1 MGLEK
6 TVMGLKLCVGDAHDV
21 GEDGTAGSNQG
32 SDHGR
37 QVVVQHVALGTQH
50 PAGVGVEHG
59 DDLGHVGAA
68 DGHGEGD
75 AHDAGQRGGGAEH
88 AETHAHARVHHE
100 VAHRAHVGG
109 QQTRVQGVAAG
120 QHQGVGAQVAGE
132 GDAADVGAEE
142 GGGLDHGGGRVRG
155 EAGVVVNVG
164 GDTGQHG
171 GHAHQRVE
179 GGHQLRQVRDLN
191 LLRDGCVHEDHPY
204 SVIQSFPSFD
214 TAHKAEIKELM
225 STNGRMHSPANV
237 LTVSNVK
244 TFSPSATI
252 KSLPGPRFT
261 KLVSHNSSAF
271 KSGIPLSK
279 MNPVSGITG
288 TNNKPIRMIKL
299 TPAQAEALKRGR
311 AAAAGHLTLAKDKLL
326 MFPTRPASV
335 GLDTQDG
342 NGVNKENGNMFV
354 TSDLDSTISEEPKQK
369 IVKLDNGNSPLSN
382 KEELQRKLK
391 LQLQEK
397 AEEAERLK
405 EESRKRELECE
416 KLKAQLDALS
426 E

>member
-1 MGLEK
+1 
-6 TVMGLKLCVGDAHDV
+6 
-21 GEDGTAGSNQG
+21 
-32 SDHGR
+32 
-37 QVVVQHVALGTQH
+37 
-50 PAGVGVEHG
+50 
-59 DDLGHVGAA
+59 
-68 DGHGEGD
+68 
-75 AHDAGQRGGGAEH
+75 
-88 AETHAHARVHHE
+88 
-100 VAHRAHVGG
+100 
-109 QQTRVQGVAAG
+109 
-120 QHQGVGAQVAGE
+120 
-132 GDAADVGAEE
+132 
-142 GGGLDHGGGRVRG
+142 
-155 EAGVVVNVG
+155 
-164 GDTGQHG
+164 
-171 GHAHQRVE
+171 
-179 GGHQLRQVRDLN
+179 
-191 LLRDGCVHEDHPY
+191 
-204 SVIQSFPSFD
+204 
-214 TAHKAEIKELM
+214 M

-244 TFSPSATI
+244 TFTPSATI

-261 KLVSHNSSAF
+261 KLVSHNSSAC

-288 TNNKPIRMIKL
+288 TNNKPIRVIKL

-311 AAAAGHLTLAKDKLL
+311 AAGQVAFAKDKLL
-326 MFPTRPASV
+326 MSPTSPASV
-335 GLDTQDG
+335 GLDKQDE
-342 NGVNKENGNMFV
+342 NGVNKENGNMFI